1 MRRSI
6 RTVAV
11 VALCVLMGTVLRA
24 QAPAPLPVADAGKF
38 MGTWALTLESPQ
50 GAFTMNMALTDVE
63 GKVACELTS
72 DVMPPQKVTD
82 VSKSGND
89 LVLKYQGDFQGQA
102 FAAKV
107 TLTPVDDAKVS
118 INFDV
123 MDGQFM
129 MTGVGIKK

>member
-11 VALCVLMGTVLRA
+11 VALCVLMGTALRA

-82 VSKSGND
+82 V
-89 LVLKYQGDFQGQA
+89 
-102 FAAKV
+102 
-107 TLTPVDDAKVS
+107 
-118 INFDV
+118 
-123 MDGQFM
+123 
-129 MTGVGIKK
+129 